1 MKKLLIF
8 PILFLLSCSTEPE
21 NTPIDLDYM
30 IFQQLHYDTAMYCDS
45 KPDNTCI
52 ESTEANQ
59 SGVKVVD
66 YLVMNK
72 INTNYISSQMIIN
85 DYTSN
90 LESWDVG
97 YFSPYCILNREL
109 YISQNEDIVE
119 FGYLPVNCQ
128 FKKLSYK
135 KIDFD
140 ENNNLLNLYDDVLPD
155 TTIYLTNSIILHYDW
170 CKY

>member
-1 MKKLLIF
+1 MKLLYTLIF
-8 PILFLLSCSTEPE
+8 LLLSCSTEPE
-21 NTPIDLDYM
+21 DTPIDLDYM
-30 IFQQLHYDTAMYCDS
+30 IFQQLHYDTTMYCDS
-45 KPDNTCI
+45 TPDNTCI

-59 SGVKVVD
+59 SGAKVVD

-97 YFSPYCILNREL
+97 YFNPYCILNREL
-109 YISQNEDIVE
+109 YISQNEDTVK

-140 ENNNLLNLYDDVLPD
+140 ENNNLLNLYDDELPD
-155 TTIYLTNSIILHYDW
+155 TTIDLTNSIILYYD
-170 CKY
+170 